1 MRLLLM
7 TSMTLIWAVTTTC
20 AQAQYQDAWHL
31 PQCSQQVGDHP
42 LISIERGQEK
52 SNIKAPTWGI
62 RQNFR
67 GDFLVDYNPLRSN
80 QNNETQSFQSLE
92 AMKGYIQSAL
102 LAIVN
107 QDGEQ
112 GPDNSFFLHQYDPVT
127 HSCAPVLNALIDA
140 IETTRNEL
148 ARREAGLTETQI
160 LNAYHATENA
170 SMKLTYRRILNEIDT
185 KMPAWK
191 WLDQEPPPALPS
203 PPIEINAEEEKLEAE
218 EPGFMIVETMP
229 ALGHCKELTG
239 AERDQCTQ
247 LEIIKFTSSNTKYP
261 PIAKDAGIQGT
272 VFVYFLVGKD
282 GKVKDARVLRSV
294 DPRLD
299 AEALRVIKSLPDF
312 SPGTQQGEPVDV
324 QYTAPVKFI
333 IR

>member
-1 MRLLLM
+1 
-7 TSMTLIWAVTTTC
+7 
-20 AQAQYQDAWHL
+20 
-31 PQCSQQVGDHP
+31 
-42 LISIERGQEK
+42 
-52 SNIKAPTWGI
+52 
-62 RQNFR
+62 
-67 GDFLVDYNPLRSN
+67 
-80 QNNETQSFQSLE
+80 
-92 AMKGYIQSAL
+92 
-102 LAIVN
+102 
-107 QDGEQ
+107 
-112 GPDNSFFLHQYDPVT
+112 
-127 HSCAPVLNALIDA
+127 
-140 IETTRNEL
+140 
-148 ARREAGLTETQI
+148 
-160 LNAYHATENA
+160 
-170 SMKLTYRRILNEIDT
+170 
-185 KMPAWK
+185 
-191 WLDQEPPPALPS
+191 
-203 PPIEINAEEEKLEAE
+203 
-218 EPGFMIVETMP
+218 MIVETMP

-239 AERDQCTQ
+239 VERDQCTQ